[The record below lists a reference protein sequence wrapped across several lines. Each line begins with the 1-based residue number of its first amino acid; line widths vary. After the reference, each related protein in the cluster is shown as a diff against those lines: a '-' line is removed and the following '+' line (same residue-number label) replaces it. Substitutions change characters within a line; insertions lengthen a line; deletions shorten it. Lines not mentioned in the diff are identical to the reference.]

1 MTLKKQGIMFNIL
14 TGILNIVLGTPI
26 DLTNDEICKFTSI
39 LKKNGL
45 NLHTC
50 DPYERPMAII
60 TAEGTWEH
68 ETDNSQGSL
77 KIRFDIFAS
86 Y

>member
-1 MTLKKQGIMFNIL
+1 M
-14 TGILNIVLGTPI
+14 TGILNNVLGASI
-26 DLTNDEICKFTSI
+26 DLSSDEICKFTSI

-45 NLHTC
+45 NLHYC
-50 DPYERPMAII
+50 DPFERPMAII

-77 KIRFDIFAS
+77 KIRFIIT
-86 Y
+86 

>member
-1 MTLKKQGIMFNIL
+1 MFNIL
-14 TGILNIVLGTPI
+14 TGIQNIVLGGSI
-26 DLTNDEICKFTSI
+26 DLSSDEICKFTSI
-39 LKKNGL
+39 LRKNGL
-45 NLHTC
+45 HLHTC

-77 KIRFDIFAS
+77 KIRFDIFVS